1 MSGASRRHSA
11 DRRSRGW
18 DWGARS
24 AAALLLLSC
33 VPEVGLPPSRV
44 VAPRVIAVQA
54 EPPELAPG
62 ERVRL
67 RLWVATPSGPATAA
81 TLADASWDFC
91 RAPKPPSEDNF
102 VSPRCLQDPT
112 ARLPIAATGPE
123 VEAEVPA
130 EACAWHGP
138 QAPPSAPGEPS
149 PRPRDADASSG
160 YYQPLRVV
168 TALVAQPTIAAVRI
182 QCGLATAPPETA
194 AAYRADY
201 RPNQSP
207 LLPRLAIDLADDAT
221 GAGLGEAPSPGPIVV
236 PVAREL
242 HLSLQLPLGSAEDYL
257 RFDLATQALQSDR
270 EVLRVSWFATA
281 GALAESVSAVTDRGS
296 AGLLAGTLFQPGSQA
311 GPAWLWA
318 VLRDSRGAV
327 AVLPAALRSE

>member
-1 MSGASRRHSA
+1 MSGATQGRSSE
-11 DRRSRGW
+11 RRSRGCG
-18 DWGARS
+18 WGARS
-24 AAALLLLSC
+24 AAGLLLLSC

-54 EPPELAPG
+54 EPPEVAPG

-67 RLWVATPSGPATAA
+67 RLWVATPSGPARAA
-81 TLADASWDFC
+81 TLADATWDFC

-138 QAPPSAPGEPS
+138 QAPPTAPGEPS
-149 PRPRDADASSG
+149 PRPRDADATSG

-182 QCGLATAPPETA
+182 LCGLATAAPETA
-194 AAYRADY
+194 AAYRAGY

-207 LLPRLAIDLADDAT
+207 PLPRLSIQLADDAT
-221 GAGLGEAPSPGPIVV
+221 GARLGEGSSPIVV
-236 PVAREL
+236 PAEREL
-242 HLSLQLPLGSAEDYL
+242 RLSLQLPLGSAEDYL
-257 RFDLATQALQSDR
+257 RFDLATQALQSER

-281 GALAESVSAVTDRGS
+281 GALAESVSAVDDRGA
-296 AGLLAGTLFQPGSQA
+296 AGLLAGTSWQPAGSA